1 MSGQARDE
9 RNIMLVKRLW
19 DEGWNGGDVR
29 VVDEVV
35 ADDAVAHGKIG
46 RQAWKDAIL
55 FFRSA
60 FPDLHY
66 QMNEVLPVAG
76 DRVLVRWTAT
86 GTDTVGLMGM
96 PPTHKRASVTGMN
109 LYQVKNDKLA
119 AHWDEWDLAGLLQ
132 QLGVLPPMPAMP

>member
-1 MSGQARDE
+1 MTEKE
-9 RNIMLVKRLW
+9 RHAQNIALVRRLW
-19 DEGWNGGDVR
+19 NEGWNGGDVR

-35 ADDAVAHGKIG
+35 AENAVAHDKVG

-55 FFRSA
+55 FFRGA

-66 QMNEVLPVAG
+66 EMDEVLPVAS

-86 GTDTVGLMGM
+86 GTDTVGLMGL
-96 PPTHKRASVTGMN
+96 PPTNKRASVTGMN
-109 LYQVKNDKLA
+109 LYQVSNDRLI

-132 QLGVLPPMPAMP
+132 QLGVLPPMPDMP